1 MTKLKSALL
10 CLAAASAAV
19 GIFSNAAAA
28 HPRDRE
34 RVIDYFPG
42 IDCRRD
48 HGPAIDT
55 ICASDHLKLL
65 EDKIT
70 QRYSEAAARAN
81 RREFTVLL
89 EDQRLYLADRNA
101 CDRDRYCLEKILKA
115 RLHAID

>member
-1 MTKLKSALL
+1 MTKLKSAAL
-10 CLAAASAAV
+10 CLAAATAAV
-19 GIFSNAAAA
+19 GAFSNAAAA
-28 HPRDRE
+28 HPQGRE
-34 RVIDYFPG
+34 AVIDYFPG

-55 ICASDHLKLL
+55 ICASDHLKVL
-65 EDKIT
+65 EDRIA

-81 RREFTVLL
+81 KREFTELL

-101 CDRDRYCLEKILKA
+101 CGTDRYCLEKILKA

>member
-10 CLAAASAAV
+10 GLAALTAAAYA
-19 GIFSNAAAA
+19 FSSAAAA
-28 HPRDRE
+28 HQRDRE
-34 RVIDYFPG
+34 QVIDYFPG
-42 IDCRRD
+42 IDCRKD

-55 ICASDHLKLL
+55 ICASDHLKFL

-81 RREFTVLL
+81 KREFTQLL
-89 EDQRLYLADRNA
+89 DDQRLYLADRNA
-101 CDRDRYCLEKILKA
+101 CSRDRYCLEKILKA